1 MVTYKMHY
9 RWIGI
14 YGGTTAD
21 HHCSMRSERNHQ
33 GTSVLGQVGPY
44 CAWFPSIRFP
54 ADFKGPLELENLK
67 KSPDGQVPI
76 WGSKHGNNSGALKLA
91 IHVKSLLSDLLEL
104 L

>member
-1 MVTYKMHY
+1 MRCAHTEGRANKRSNPLLGSDGNEPTPEY

-21 HHCSMRSERNHQ
+21 HHFSMRSERNYQ

-44 CAWFPSIRFP
+44 CAWFPSKRFP
-54 ADFKGPLELENLK
+54 ADFKGPKELENLK

-76 WGSKHGNNSGALKLA
+76 WG
-91 IHVKSLLSDLLEL
+91 VKTQK
-104 L
+104 